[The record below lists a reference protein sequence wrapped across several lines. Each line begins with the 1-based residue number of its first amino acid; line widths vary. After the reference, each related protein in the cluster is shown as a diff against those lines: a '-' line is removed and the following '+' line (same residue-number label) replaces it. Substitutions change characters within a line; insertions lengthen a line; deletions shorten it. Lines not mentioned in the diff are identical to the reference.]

1 MPFLARSDAICTCR
15 TSGNI
20 SGDNRDC
27 SNTEGSIFFAAAYAA
42 ALSRTADN
50 AERPISNVGMDD
62 VDIAND
68 MRNSPQFM
76 LSSLGRRLRGLHFR
90 QLALIEPDE
99 IDRVQQKRR
108 ESPLDDGAWYDL
120 PRKREQKSPPLQPQ
134 HTAQNLLGDLC

>member
-108 ESPLDDGAWYDL
+108 GVTRDCWSVYDL
-120 PRKREQKSPPLQPQ
+120 PWQRRTETRALDPL
-134 HTAQNLLGDLC
+134 